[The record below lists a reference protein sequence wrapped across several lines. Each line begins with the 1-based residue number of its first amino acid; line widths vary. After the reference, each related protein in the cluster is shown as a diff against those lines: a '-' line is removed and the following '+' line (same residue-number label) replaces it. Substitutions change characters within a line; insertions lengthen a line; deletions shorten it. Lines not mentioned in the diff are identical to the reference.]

1 MSDGVGGPQTDMR
14 NEQRELDMK
23 ILCVCG
29 LGMGS
34 SLILK
39 MTVEKAMRELGI
51 PCDVEHQAAGTMA
64 GINADLI
71 VAAQDFADELADR
84 DNVVL
89 VRNIVKTDEVQAKIE
104 AFLEQKK
111 VLT

>member
-1 MSDGVGGPQTDMR
+1 
-14 NEQRELDMK
+14 
-23 ILCVCG
+23 
-29 LGMGS
+29 MGS

-39 MTVEKAMRELGI
+39 MTVEKAMQQIGI
-51 PCDVEHQAAGTMA
+51 LCDVEHQAAGTMS

-71 VAAQDFADELADR
+71 VAAQDFADELAGR

-89 VRNIVKTDEVQAKIE
+89 VTNVVKTDEVKAKIE
-104 AFLEQKK
+104 AFLEETG

>member
-1 MSDGVGGPQTDMR
+1 
-14 NEQRELDMK
+14 MK

-39 MTVEKAMRELGI
+39 MTVENAMQQIGI
-51 PCDVEHQAAGTMA
+51 PCDVEHQAAGTMS

-71 VAAQDFADELADR
+71 VAAQDFADELAGR

-89 VRNIVKTDEVQAKIE
+89 VTNIIKTDEVKAKIE
-104 AFLEQKK
+104 EFLEKG

>member
-1 MSDGVGGPQTDMR
+1 M
-14 NEQRELDMK
+14 MK

-51 PCDVEHQAAGTMA
+51 PCDVEHQAAGTM
-64 GINADLI
+64 GGLEPDLI
-71 VAAQDFADELADR
+71 VASQDFADELAGR
-84 DNVVL
+84 DNVVF
-89 VRNIVKTDEVQAKIE
+89 VTNVVKSDEARDKIR
-104 AFLEQKK
+104 AFLAARN
-111 VLT
+111 